1 VIGSQAARSIGWGVL
16 SFMAY
21 LGSAIV
27 AFAPADVTRDLL
39 RLLAGDTGA
48 GTVWWGVRLAIWVAA
63 WGFIATAGVAVLA
76 RWTLGLWPRAST
88 EDRLLLLVG
97 AGLATVV
104 QFALHEWI
112 RAKFGAYDIEYAGW
126 TAGLP
131 AALIAAAVSAFA
143 ARTAPPWATL
153 PPRVAL
159 GFSAAGVLFIVGSN
173 GGGLGD
179 GIRLESWPLAIL
191 VGGAGLY
198 ALLVLAAELART
210 GEPAGV

>member
-1 VIGSQAARSIGWGVL
+1 MGSQAARSIGWGVL

-39 RLLAGDTGA
+39 RLLAADTGA

-88 EDRLLLLVG
+88 KDRLLLMVG
-97 AGLATVV
+97 VGLATAL
-104 QFALHEWI
+104 QFLLHEWI
-112 RAKFGAYDIEYAGW
+112 RARFTYFDTEYAGW

-143 ARTAPPWATL
+143 ARTAPPWAVL
-153 PPRVAL
+153 PPRLAL
-159 GFSAAGVLFIVGSN
+159 GLSAIWALWIVASN
-173 GGGLGD
+173 VGGLRD
-179 GIRLESWPLAIL
+179 GIRTESWPLAIL

>member
-1 VIGSQAARSIGWGVL
+1 
-16 SFMAY
+16 MAY

-88 EDRLLLLVG
+88 EDRLLLMVG
-97 AGLATVV
+97 VGLTTVL
-104 QFALHEWI
+104 QFLLHEWI
-112 RAKFGAYDIEYAGW
+112 RAKFGAYDTEYAGW
-126 TAGLP
+126 TAALP
-131 AALIAAAVSAFA
+131 AAVIAVAVSAFA
-143 ARTAPPWATL
+143 ARTAPPWAAL

-159 GFSAAGVLFIVGSN
+159 GMSAIGIMTIVASN
-173 GGGLGD
+173 VTGLGD
-179 GIRLESWPLAIL
+179 GVRPESWPLAIL
-191 VGGAGLY
+191 VGTGGLY